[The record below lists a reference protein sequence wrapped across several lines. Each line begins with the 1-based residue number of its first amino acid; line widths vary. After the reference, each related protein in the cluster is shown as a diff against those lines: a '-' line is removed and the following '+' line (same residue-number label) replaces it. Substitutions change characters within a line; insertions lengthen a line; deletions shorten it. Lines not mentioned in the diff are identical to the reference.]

1 MLTGNAG
8 RDVFILSKAND
19 VISDFKLSK
28 DAIGLVYELDLTFTQ
43 VGDDLLIEG
52 TDRVST
58 LLLDVSRSDFLE
70 NYPNNLQI
78 VPAVSVDVL

>member
-19 VISDFKLSK
+19 VITDFKLSK

>member
-19 VISDFKLSK
+19 VITDFKLSK

-52 TDRVST
+52 NDRVST

>member
-1 MLTGNAG
+1 M
-8 RDVFILSKAND
+8 FILSKAND
-19 VISDFKLSK
+19 VITDFKPSK

-52 TDRVST
+52 NDRVST